1 MKRKINI
8 ILGTTIPPNSDIE
21 NGNIVLEGNFYE
33 KFTRMN
39 RALENWQKAINGK
52 IEVKVSEENK
62 EWLLTLMEETR
73 ELIGYF
79 NHVFDDI

>member
-1 MKRKINI
+1 MERKINI

>member
-39 RALENWQKAINGK
+39 RALENWQKGINDK